1 MDNVFEWARNLSALL
16 GVVWLFKILRERLMA
31 KEDTIA
37 LKEATIEQK
46 DATIAHLEKLQAPAV
61 VDQLEKVVGAIDRLV
76 REKQQLEKEVQTGKD
91 VAKDMALV
99 SMNAGRLL
107 GIAEGLFEA
116 GGIIDDI
123 VRKAVRRAAFGGA
136 EIVIEVDEVVDKQQ
150 GIYKS
155 LNTIAS
161 GTMPT
166 LPHKDAFLE
175 ELRKE
180 VQRVKDKQKEDTL
193 LP

>member
-61 VDQLEKVVGAIDRLV
+61 VAQLEKMTGALDTLV
-76 REKQQLEKEVQTGKD
+76 REKKQLEEEAKTGKD
-91 VAKDMALV
+91 AAKRMALDY
-99 SMNAGRLL
+99 MNAGRFL
-107 GIAEGLFEA
+107 GVVEGLFEA
-116 GGIIDDI
+116 AGIIDDL

-155 LNTIAS
+155 LNTIVS

-175 ELRKE
+175 ELRKNL
-180 VQRVKDKQKEDTL
+180 QRVKDK
-193 LP
+193 

>member
-1 MDNVFEWARNLSALL
+1 METLQWFREIVSIVAGLAVAVGVGWGLKLARQA
-16 GVVWLFKILRERLMA
+16 VQ
-31 KEDTIA
+31 T
-37 LKEATIEQK
+37 KEATIEQK

-61 VDQLEKVVGAIDRLV
+61 VAQLEKMTGALDTLV
-76 REKQQLEKEVQTGKD
+76 REKKQLEEEAKTGKD
-91 VAKDMALV
+91 AAKRMALDY
-99 SMNAGRLL
+99 MNAGRFL
-107 GIAEGLFEA
+107 GVVEGLFEA
-116 GGIIDDI
+116 AGIIDDI

-155 LNTIAS
+155 LNTIVS

-175 ELRKE
+175 ELRKNL
-180 VQRVKDKQKEDTL
+180 QRVKDK
-193 LP
+193 